1 MRLTTL
7 FLSMFCFA
15 CEGDI
20 GAEFSDPSDDE
31 VTEAEAEADADA
43 DANADADDNI
53 EPEEELG
60 NPIGIELRL
69 TYETWEEGE
78 LECAKAVEVVGT
90 PYTGDCEGCDFAFS
104 VEGTLVEDNSA
115 PYSCYV
121 SDALLMRTDG
131 GLSDM
136 VLAHADVLEVVDAY
150 GEVNTYT
157 DALFIQ
163 YMSEAVGGYYGYGY
177 YGSYGEGELTQRVLA
192 HADGEDTVGVF
203 TQEGVEV
210 EWGIERESSNNGE
223 EIVLDWCD
231 YSYGF
236 SSAESSLGGPRVGTS
251 EMDCGGN
258 KLDVWSFDV
267 DETQTVSVTVD
278 TLALDTAFDPRLY
291 LVGPSECVEYL
302 TDDDFDCSYPPP
314 RFQCPAIEAEL
325 TPGTWNAVV
334 SAFPKSCADDI
345 EAGSYELLLNSS
357 SRIRGALIEDDI
369 DRYESLEYIEHL
381 NASGEL
387 SYE

>member
-1 MRLTTL
+1 MRQFALVLCL
-7 FLSMFCFA
+7 FSLA
-15 CEGDI
+15 CEADI
-20 GAEFSDPSDDE
+20 GAEFSDPDDNEILETESD
-31 VTEAEAEADADA
+31 ADADA
-43 DANADADDNI
+43 DADADGDADDNV

-60 NPIGIELRL
+60 NPVGIELRL

-90 PYTGDCEGCDFAFS
+90 PYTGDCDGCDFAFS

-115 PYSCYV
+115 PYGCYV
-121 SDALLMRTDG
+121 PDALLMRTDS

-136 VLAHADVLEVVDAY
+136 VLAHADVLDVVDSY
-150 GEVNTYT
+150 GEISTYT

-163 YMSEAVGGYYGYGY
+163 YMSDAMGY
-177 YGSYGEGELTQRVLA
+177 YGSYGELTQRVLA
-192 HADGEDTVGVF
+192 HADGEETIGVF
-203 TQEGVEV
+203 SQDGMEV
-210 EWGIERESSNNGE
+210 EWGIESESTNNGE

-231 YSYGF
+231 YSYTY
-236 SSAESSLGGPRVGTS
+236 SEAESNLGGPRMGTS
-251 EMDCGGN
+251 ELDCEGD
-258 KLDVWSFDV
+258 KLDVWSFVV

-278 TLALDTAFDPRLY
+278 TLGLDTAFDPRLY
-291 LVGPSECVEYL
+291 LVGPSECVDFS

-334 SAFPKSCADDI
+334 SAFPKSCAADI
-345 EAGSYELLLNSS
+345 EEGSYEILLNSS
-357 SRIRGALIEDDI
+357 TRIRGSLAEDDI
-369 DRYESLEYIEHL
+369 NRYAPLRYIEHL